1 MIEKGKGHV
10 QMFTLL
16 FVNAGNVDLVFWI
29 YFQIRNLKER
39 GMEFMTVPDTYYQ
52 QLKEKLKFSK
62 VKIVEDFSILEV
74 RQYIQFK

>member
-1 MIEKGKGHV
+1 M
-10 QMFTLL
+10 
-16 FVNAGNVDLVFWI
+16 NAGNVDLVFWI

-62 VKIVEDFSILEV
+62 VEIVEDFSILEV